1 MLKKLFLLGLAVVFS
16 FVFASSPKA
25 GEYPNRPITLVVPWQ
40 AGGLAAWQAQE
51 LAMEMEKKFK
61 VKVLVN
67 SIPGGSSAKGALAV
81 LKAPADG
88 YTILQCWI
96 ATFAQVPLFQ
106 DAGYEPLRD
115 FYPLAQATNQPVIVA
130 VREDAL
136 WKTLKDFL
144 DDAKANPNKYKWSG
158 AAALGVQGILLGKLF
173 ENEGVIARK
182 VVYPGTMAAIPD
194 LLGGRIDIAAANF
207 GFLTKHPGKFRALG
221 VFMDERYP
229 FFPDI
234 PTINEQGYEIKN
246 VVPYSGYAVNRET
259 PEPVVQKLTNT
270 MKEVLTSKDFQN
282 RLKNKGVWINYKNPK
297 DFEAIIKN
305 AIEVMRGPIEEL
317 KKKTKKSK

>member
-1 MLKKLFLLGLAVVFS
+1 MFRKIFFVILAICFT
-16 FVFASSPKA
+16 FVFNPSLSA
-25 GEYPNRPITLVVPWQ
+25 GEYPDRPITIVVPWK

-51 LAMEMEKKFK
+51 LAMEMGKKLK

-67 SIPGGSSAKGALAV
+67 AIPGGSSAKGALTV

-88 YTILQCWI
+88 YTILQSWI

-106 DAGYEPLRD
+106 DPGYKPLRD

-130 VREDAL
+130 AKIDAP

-173 ENEGVIARK
+173 ENEGVVARK

-194 LLGGRIDIAAANF
+194 LLGGRIDVAAGNF
-207 GFLTKHPGKFRALG
+207 GFLIKHPGKFKALG
-221 VFMDERYP
+221 VFMGERYP

-234 PTINEQGYEIKN
+234 PTINELGYKIKN
-246 VVPYSGYAVNRET
+246 VVPYSGYAVRRDSPRPILQT
-259 PEPVVQKLTNT
+259 LVSTIKAI
-270 MKEVLTSKDFQN
+270 LTSEDFRT
-282 RLKNKGVWINYKNPK
+282 RLKDKGVWINYKDPA
-297 DFEAIIKN
+297 DFEVIIKD

-317 KKKTKKSK
+317 KKKMGKKK